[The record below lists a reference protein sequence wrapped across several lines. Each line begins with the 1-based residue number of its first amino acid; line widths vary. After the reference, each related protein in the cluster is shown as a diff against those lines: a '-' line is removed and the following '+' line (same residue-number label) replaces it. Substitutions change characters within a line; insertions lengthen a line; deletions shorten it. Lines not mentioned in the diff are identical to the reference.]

1 MSLTSGRRRHFEC
14 NVKAVPQ
21 ELLQI
26 DRDCVPIPAVTAD
39 GTGFID
45 KVYPVALLLQIQ
57 FSTQRGVGPQ
67 HVEGTGDRDGLI
79 IGIHGGIFAAAGLQ
93 LGQVG

>member
-1 MSLTSGRRRHFEC
+1 MSLTSGGRGHFEC

-26 DRDCVPIPAVTAD
+26 NADGSVPIPAVTAAD

-67 HVEGTGDRDGLI
+67 HVEGTGDRDGVFV
-79 IGIHGGIFAAAGLQ
+79 GIHGGVFAAA
-93 LGQVG
+93 